1 MFSNIFLKTIS
12 RFFKGGIY
20 FLKKKLWFLLNKPF
34 FKHLGKGS
42 FIDFSLKI
50 TKKYIE
56 CGENVYVW
64 KFCRIEGISQYN
76 KQTYIPKIV
85 FEDGVT
91 IQQSLHLTCANQIKI
106 GKNTAIGASVT
117 ITDIHHPYKDITIP
131 IEQQDIEVGEV
142 MIGENSK
149 IYNNAV
155 ILSNTKLGKHTTVG
169 ANSVVS
175 GIFPD
180 YCVIVGAPAKI
191 VKRYCFE
198 QQKWRKTDNN
208 GNFID

>member
-1 MFSNIFLKTIS
+1 M
-12 RFFKGGIY
+12 
-20 FLKKKLWFLLNKPF
+20 
-34 FKHLGKGS
+34 
-42 FIDFSLKI
+42 
-50 TKKYIE
+50 
-56 CGENVYVW
+56 
-64 KFCRIEGISQYN
+64 
-76 KQTYIPKIV
+76 
-85 FEDGVT
+85 T

>member
-1 MFSNIFLKTIS
+1 MFCRLTNKIVKRGFY
-12 RFFKGGIY
+12 FFKQR
-20 FLKKKLWFLLNKPF
+20 LWFLLNKPF
-34 FKHLGKGS
+34 FKYLGEGA
-42 FIDFSLKI
+42 FIDSPLKI

-56 CGENVYVW
+56 CGKKVYIW
-64 KFCRIEGISQYN
+64 KFCRIEGVSQYN
-76 KQTYIPKIV
+76 KQTYTPKII

-91 IQQSLHLTCANQIKI
+91 IQQLLHLTCANQIKI
-106 GKNTAIGASVT
+106 GKNTAVAASVT
-117 ITDIHHPYKDITIP
+117 ITDIHHPYEDTTIP

-142 MIGENSK
+142 IIGEDSK

-155 ILSNTKLGKHTTVG
+155 ILPNTKLGKHTTIG

-191 VKRYCFE
+191 IKRYCFE
-198 QQKWRKTDNN
+198 QQKWKKTDNN

>member
-1 MFSNIFLKTIS
+1 MFCRLTNKIVKRGFY
-12 RFFKGGIY
+12 FFKQR
-20 FLKKKLWFLLNKPF
+20 LWFLLNKPF
-34 FKHLGKGS
+34 FKYLGEGT
-42 FIDFSLKI
+42 FIDSPLKI

-56 CGENVYVW
+56 CGKKVYIW
-64 KFCRIEGISQYN
+64 KFCRIEGVSQYN
-76 KQTYIPKIV
+76 KQTYTPKII

-91 IQQSLHLTCANQIKI
+91 IQQFLHLTCANQVKI
-106 GKNTAIGASVT
+106 GKNTAVAASVT
-117 ITDIHHPYKDITIP
+117 ITDIHHPYKDTTIP

-142 MIGENSK
+142 IIGEDSK

-155 ILSNTKLGKHTTVG
+155 ILPNTKLGKHTTIG

-191 VKRYCFE
+191 IKRYCFE
-198 QQKWRKTDNN
+198 QQKWKKTDNN

>member
-1 MFSNIFLKTIS
+1 MFYRIIYKKLK
-12 RFFKGGIY
+12 RGLYFFKQR
-20 FLKKKLWFLLNKPF
+20 LWFFLNKPL
-34 FKHLGKGS
+34 FKSLGRGT
-42 FIDFSLKI
+42 FIDSPLRI

-56 CGENVYVW
+56 CGKKVYIW
-64 KFCRIEGISQYN
+64 KFCRIEGVSQYN

-91 IQQSLHLTCANQIKI
+91 IQQFLHLTCANKIKI
-106 GKNTAIGASVT
+106 GKNTAIAASVT
-117 ITDIHHPYKDITIP
+117 ITDIHHPYENIYLP
-131 IEQQDIEVGEV
+131 IEYQDIEVGEV
-142 MIGENSK
+142 MIGEDSK

-155 ILSNTKLGKHTTVG
+155 ILPNTKLGKHTTVG

-198 QQKWRKTDNN
+198 EQKWKKTDHK

>member
-1 MFSNIFLKTIS
+1 MKLFFRIFNKLYLGGS
-12 RFFKGGIY
+12 FFFKQR
-20 FLKKKLWFLLNKPF
+20 LWFFLNKPL
-34 FKHLGKGS
+34 FKSLGRGT
-42 FIDFSLKI
+42 FIDSSLRI
-50 TKKYIE
+50 TKRYIE
-56 CGENVYVW
+56 CGEKVYIW
-64 KFCRIEGISQYN
+64 KFCRIEGINQYN
-76 KQTYIPKIV
+76 KKTYIPKIV

-91 IQQSLHLTCANQIKI
+91 IQQFLHLTCANQIKI
-106 GKNTAIGASVT
+106 GKNTAIAASVT
-117 ITDIHHPYKDITIP
+117 ITDIHHPYQNISIP
-131 IEQQDIEVGEV
+131 IEQQDIEVGKV
-142 MIGENSK
+142 MIGENCK

-155 ILSNTKLGKHTTVG
+155 ILPNTKLGKHTTVG

-198 QQKWRKTDNN
+198 QQKWRKTDDK

>member
-1 MFSNIFLKTIS
+1 MFCRLTNKIVKRGFY
-12 RFFKGGIY
+12 FFKQR
-20 FLKKKLWFLLNKPF
+20 LWFLLNKPF
-34 FKHLGKGS
+34 FKYLGEGT
-42 FIDFSLKI
+42 FIDSPLKI

-56 CGENVYVW
+56 CGKKVYIW
-64 KFCRIEGISQYN
+64 KFCRIEGVSQYN
-76 KQTYIPKIV
+76 KQTYTPKII

-91 IQQSLHLTCANQIKI
+91 IQQLLHLTCANQIKI
-106 GKNTAIGASVT
+106 GKNTAVAASVT
-117 ITDIHHPYKDITIP
+117 ITDIHHPYEDTTIP

-142 MIGENSK
+142 IIGEDSK

-155 ILSNTKLGKHTTVG
+155 ILPNTKLGKHTTIG

-191 VKRYCFE
+191 IKRYCFE
-198 QQKWRKTDNN
+198 EQKWKKTDDK